1 MPDILTIALPG
12 SISEADIAEIT
23 QALKEIQ
30 AVESV
35 KDTRSPVQRSV
46 DPATIKVWIEVA
58 IGVVGFVSAA
68 MPLIKK
74 VIAMIRNKGIAGAKI
89 KLPSGAEISVD
100 NASPEEIEK
109 ILKAM
114 EQKQG

>member
-1 MPDILTIALPG
+1 MPDTLTITLPG
-12 SISEADIAEIT
+12 SISTADIAEIT

-35 KDTRSPVQRSV
+35 KDTRSPAQRGV

-58 IGVVGFVSAA
+58 ISVAGFISAA

-74 VIAMIRNKGIAGAKI
+74 VIAMIRSKGISGAKI
-89 KLPSGAEISVD
+89 KLPTGAEISVD

-114 EQKQG
+114 EKK

>member
-12 SISEADIAEIT
+12 SISEAEIAEIT

-35 KDTRSPVQRSV
+35 KDTRSPVQRGV

-58 IGVVGFVSAA
+58 IGVIGFISAA

-74 VIAMIRNKGIAGAKI
+74 VIAMIRNKGISGAKI
-89 KLPSGAEISVD
+89 KLPNGTEISVD

-114 EQKQG
+114 EKK

>member
-1 MPDILTIALPG
+1 MPDTLTITLPG
-12 SISEADIAEIT
+12 SISAADIAEIT

-35 KDTRSPVQRSV
+35 KDIRPPTQRGV

-68 MPLIKK
+68 MLLIKK
-74 VIAMIRNKGIAGAKI
+74 VIATIRGKGISGAKI
-89 KLPSGAEISVD
+89 KL
-100 NASPEEIEK
+100 
-109 ILKAM
+109 L
-114 EQKQG
+114 QGRRNFG

>member
-1 MPDILTIALPG
+1 MPDTLTVTLPG
-12 SISEADIAEIT
+12 SISAADIAEIT

-30 AVESV
+30 AVESL
-35 KDTRSPVQRSV
+35 KDTGPPVQRGV

-58 IGVVGFVSAA
+58 ISVAGFISAA

-74 VIAMIRNKGIAGAKI
+74 IIATIRGKGITGAKI
-89 KLPSGAEISVD
+89 KLPNGTEISVD
-100 NASPEEIEK
+100 NASHEEIEK

-114 EQKQG
+114 EKK